1 MSKKLKLD
9 RIKVTKQ
16 KKVIFSEVKPANL
29 RKKQTHLQ
37 VIVWDMTSQDNST
50 TTLSLDKNFTIGDT
64 TLSLVLYLYA
74 L

>member
-29 RKKQTHLQ
+29 RKKQTQLQ
-37 VIVWDMTSQDNST
+37 VIVWDMTS
-50 TTLSLDKNFTIGDT
+50 
-64 TLSLVLYLYA
+64 
-74 L
+74 

>member
-37 VIVWDMTSQDNST
+37 VIVWDMTS
-50 TTLSLDKNFTIGDT
+50 
-64 TLSLVLYLYA
+64 
-74 L
+74 